1 MQFTELSRKYNER
14 MAFVELNSVPEL
26 TPSFSRVITQ
36 ATRDFY
42 WNMYSMVK
50 DNKLNYLDW
59 LTHLRNF
66 YCNEAVLALDPD
78 DTLRTL
84 GERLLNHKD
93 ILKYYQEEV
102 HKNGQAFDIDQLLI
116 MIKMMDRALAMDK

>member
-14 MAFVELNSVPEL
+14 LSFIELNSVPEL

-36 ATRDFY
+36 VTRDFY
-42 WNMYSMVK
+42 WNMYSMAK
-50 DNKLNYLDW
+50 DGSLNYLDW

-93 ILKYYQEEV
+93 ILRFYQEEV
-102 HKNGQAFDIDQLLI
+102 YKNNQAFDLDQILI
-116 MIKMMDRALAMDK
+116 MIKMMDRTLSMDK